1 MVGMPKYLSEDVS
14 AFLARNFYPNL
25 NASCCLYSHVRKPW
39 ILVSSRISG
48 IWRFGFFKF
57 SGKNMKLEWCRVD
70 IFEGQGEGRTEGKK
84 VIIFFE
90 IPSAQKAANP
100 QDWAHINWSLSIYA
114 ISLLWSE
121 NESIF
126 TEWAPRSCHQ
136 VHITTYWAWRWVAI
150 LAMSALCQIWG
161 PIALGQLSHNCLSP
175 WYWQSRGCGCHSLI
189 DHELAKPSIWIN
201 QRPAFT
207 SCFLR
212 AILNSQS
219 S

>member
-150 LAMSALCQIWG
+150 FAMSALCQIWG
-161 PIALGQLSHNCLSP
+161 PITLGQHLIRFPFALPDRHCPKSLSLCYVIMWTWVCENRLEYYCS
-175 WYWQSRGCGCHSLI
+175 Y
-189 DHELAKPSIWIN
+189 
-201 QRPAFT
+201 
-207 SCFLR
+207 
-212 AILNSQS
+212 
-219 S
+219 

>member
-1 MVGMPKYLSEDVS
+1 MYAWKWQFEHENDVLIVPIYGRY
-14 AFLARNFYPNL
+14 AQIFVLR
-25 NASCCLYSHVRKPW
+25 CLQALFEREIFIQPW
-39 ILVSSRISG
+39 IHRAWCTHMWGNREYWSAAGSAGFGDL
-48 IWRFGFFKF
+48 GFFKF

-161 PIALGQLSHNCLSP
+161 PIALGQ
-175 WYWQSRGCGCHSLI
+175 YLI
-189 DHELAKPSIWIN
+189 IVS
-201 QRPAFT
+201 
-207 SCFLR
+207 
-212 AILNSQS
+212 
-219 S
+219 